1 MKKVTLA
8 KNIIFICFSAL
19 LFIFSL
25 IFYIQSFENKMAKS
39 SKIKFDEK
47 YVVYIIVAICFL
59 VLTIYNFVMEYKK
72 MKKNPLVMYGTV
84 TVATLV
90 ISFYNLACFFQALLD
105 YWNEPESFV
114 FKDNQ
119 MYLYIGITT
128 LVLFSGLVLK
138 YFDDKNNEEIRK

>member
-1 MKKVTLA
+1 MKKLSLA
-8 KNIIFICFSAL
+8 RNIIFICFSAL

-25 IFYIQSFENKMAKS
+25 ILYIQSFENKMEKS

-59 VLTIYNFVMEYKK
+59 VLTIYNFVIEYKK
-72 MKKNPLVMYGTV
+72 RKKNPIVMYGTV

-105 YWNEPESFV
+105 YWNEPNSFV

-119 MYLYIGITT
+119 LYLYVGLAT
-128 LVLFSGLVLK
+128 LVLFAGLVVK
-138 YFDDKNNEEIRK
+138 YFEDKKNRQLY

>member
-1 MKKVTLA
+1 MKKITLA
-8 KNIIFICFSAL
+8 KNILFVCFSAL

-59 VLTIYNFVMEYKK
+59 VLTIYNVVMEYKK

-105 YWNEPESFV
+105 YWNEPDSFV
-114 FKDNQ
+114 FRDNQ
-119 MYLYIGITT
+119 LYLYVGITT
-128 LVLFSGLVLK
+128 LVLFIGLVLK
-138 YFDDKNNEEIRK
+138 YFDDKNKKEIDF

>member
-1 MKKVTLA
+1 MKKLSLA
-8 KNIIFICFSAL
+8 RNVLFVCFSAL

-25 IFYIQSFENKMAKS
+25 ILYIQSFENKMEKS

-59 VLTIYNFVMEYKK
+59 VLTIYNFVIEYKK
-72 MKKNPLVMYGTV
+72 RKKNPIVMYGTV

-105 YWNEPESFV
+105 YWNEPNSFV

-119 MYLYIGITT
+119 LYLYVGLAT
-128 LVLFSGLVLK
+128 LVLFAGLVVK
-138 YFDDKNNEEIRK
+138 YFEDKKNRQLY